1 MSADQAQFLRDLVGT
16 KGSPP
21 PAAQPK
27 APALSLVHPPRGRA
41 KVIAVAS
48 GKGGVG
54 KSNIAV
60 NLAVASAQRGKR
72 AVVVDA
78 DMGMANA
85 DVLCDL
91 QPPFNLAHV
100 VAGRKTM
107 TEVVVDAPGGFRL
120 AAGASGLANMA
131 ALGRREHDRLL
142 EEIYLFEHDADVVL
156 LDAGAGIGPHVLGFM
171 AGSQQQLVVVTPDP
185 ASITDAYALVKAS
198 LRVRDDLELR
208 VVVNMVTTSVEARS
222 VFDRID
228 RACRQFLGARLR
240 YWGHIV
246 NDVHVR
252 RAVRRR
258 RPLLLEAPH
267 AEATDCLRDITNQLF
282 E

>member
-16 KGSPP
+16 SSPP
-21 PAAQPK
+21 TQREPAK
-27 APALSLVHPPRGRA
+27 PALSLVHPPRGRA

-60 NLAVASAQRGKR
+60 NLAVALTQQGKR
-72 AVVVDA
+72 VVVVDA

-131 ALGRREHDRLL
+131 ALGRREHDRLM
-142 EEIYLFEHDADVVL
+142 EEIYLFDHDADVIL
-156 LDAGAGIGPHVLGFM
+156 LDAGAGIGPHVLGFVS
-171 AGSQQQLVVVTPDP
+171 GSQQQIVVVTPDP
-185 ASITDAYALVKAS
+185 ASITDAYALIKSS
-198 LRVRDDLELR
+198 LRVRDDLVLR
-208 VVVNMVTTSVEARS
+208 VVVNMAGTSVEARS
-222 VFDRID
+222 VFDRIEQ
-228 RACRQFLGARLR
+228 ACRKFLGARVS

-246 NDVHVR
+246 TDVHVR

-258 RPLLLEAPH
+258 RPFLLESPH
-267 AEATDCLRDITNQLF
+267 AEATDCIRRIAYQLF
-282 E
+282 D